1 LSESENKKNLRDRG
15 KESIMTRKFTL
26 VELLITISIIAIL
39 AALLLPSL
47 SKARDRARSLQCQN
61 NIKQL
66 TMGNLS
72 YANDNSDATVPGNV
86 FGGRRWFARRE
97 FTELYC
103 KITLPNPAY
112 PEYWSTKH
120 ACPMAPAAAMKFGIH
135 SAFEGG
141 KSYALNRGRTDQYDL
156 DNYDNTLRYFV
167 KLTKVRQP
175 STKIMFAEVVS
186 GGLYSEYDSWYFEKW
201 HSLENNSQS
210 TADVGYFAYR
220 HSGLTRINVSFLD
233 GHLENAHY
241 TIISANLGN
250 EKKFRPYL

>member
-1 LSESENKKNLRDRG
+1 
-15 KESIMTRKFTL
+15 MTRKFTL

-103 KITLPNPAY
+103 KI
-112 PEYWSTKH
+112 
-120 ACPMAPAAAMKFGIH
+120 PMAPAAAMKFGIH

-233 GHLENAHY
+233 GHLQRY
-241 TIISANLGN
+241 DM
-250 EKKFRPYL
+250 PV